1 MSDRGISWRVIA
13 CACLALVASSWGF
26 SSPPVTV
33 QGDVTIQQPES
44 GTNLV
49 DGVNVSVNG
58 FVTIARARNSDDTA
72 WSPLLPSVLIEFY
85 YSSVGTKYLINPST
99 VGVSFADDKTTTG
112 GFQGSVG
119 VKQVN
124 SSVYPYFKTA
134 TGLTSLNQRTSAFD
148 SHDESVV
155 KP

>member
-1 MSDRGISWRVIA
+1 M
-13 CACLALVASSWGF
+13 
-26 SSPPVTV
+26 
-33 QGDVTIQQPES
+33 
-44 GTNLV
+44 
-49 DGVNVSVNG
+49 NG

-72 WSPLLPSVLIEFY
+72 WSPLLPSVLIELY
-85 YSSVGTKYLINPST
+85 YSSVAINYLINSST

-124 SSVYPYFKTA
+124 SSVYPYYITA
-134 TGLTSLNQRTSAFD
+134 TGLTSRNQRTTAFD
-148 SHDESVV
+148 SLDESVV